1 MRGTATPS
9 GPRMPRMVEKWIWSA
24 GGIIIDK
31 GKTEGVWRAMSA
43 VVGFCHVTSSGK
55 LWHQVWSL
63 GLEIQR
69 AKDSRGVWK
78 YRNSARHVP
87 SWEANISSASQ
98 YIRSD
103 LLTPQVHC
111 RVHNSASPV
120 PFLSQI
126 NPVAASY
133 HTSCTSTLILS
144 FHLCVGIL
152 SGIFLL

>member
-1 MRGTATPS
+1 
-9 GPRMPRMVEKWIWSA
+9 
-24 GGIIIDK
+24 
-31 GKTEGVWRAMSA
+31 MSA
-43 VVGFCHVTSSGK
+43 VVGFCYVTSSGR
-55 LWHQVWSL
+55 LWHQAWSL

-78 YRNSARHVP
+78 YRNSARHGP

-103 LLTPQVHC
+103 LWTPQVHY

-120 PFLSQI
+120 PVLRQI
-126 NPVAASY
+126 NTVPASY
-133 HTSCTSTLILS
+133 HTSLTSTLILS

-152 SGIFLL
+152 SVIFRL